1 MWINRVGWVAGE
13 RDRYSTAKPQ
23 CFCRCTSTK
32 SHSTNTGNLSWNWIE
47 EIIHRKIN
55 HKNVSWTDLEG
66 KWYLF
71 G

>member
-1 MWINRVGWVAGE
+1 MGHE
-13 RDRYSTAKPQ
+13 RETDIQQLSHSAFAIVQ
-23 CFCRCTSTK
+23 VQK

-47 EIIHRKIN
+47 EIVHRKIN

-66 KWYLF
+66 KWYLL